1 MRDYKDIH
9 RQWQSFLNE
18 ATYGEY
24 KGQKRVLSVPNL
36 KLVIDIEDMRLGAS
50 DHAEERRFR
59 HRGQGGGGGFTIS
72 KDSIVKAVDK
82 AIGEVMNDFAN
93 GELRNGERFLI
104 VDESG
109 KGDPLN
115 VLCALQMR
123 EGQDTLTVIT
133 VMRKSGFATEG
144 MRRYVV
150 R

>member
-1 MRDYKDIH
+1 MRGYRDIH
-9 RQWQSFLNE
+9 RQWQRFLHE
-18 ATYGEY
+18 STYSSY

-59 HRGQGGGGGFTIS
+59 HRGGSKGGFTIS
-72 KDSIVKAVDK
+72 KESIVAAVDK
-82 AIGEVMNDFAN
+82 AIGDVMNDFAN

-115 VLCALQMR
+115 VLCALHMR

-144 MRRYVV
+144 MRRYTV

>member
-1 MRDYKDIH
+1 MRNYRDIH
-9 RQWQSFLNE
+9 RQWQRFLNE

-59 HRGQGGGGGFTIS
+59 HRGGNKGGFTIS
-72 KDSIVKAVDK
+72 KESIVRAVDR
-82 AIGEVMNDFAN
+82 AIGDVMNDFAN

-104 VDESG
+104 VDKSG

-115 VLCALQMR
+115 VMCSLQMR
-123 EGQDTLTVIT
+123 EGQDTLSVIT

-144 MRRYVV
+144 MRRYDVS
-150 R
+150 

>member
-59 HRGQGGGGGFTIS
+59 HRGQGGGFTIS

>member
-1 MRDYKDIH
+1 MRNYRDIH
-9 RQWQSFLNE
+9 RQWKRFLNE

-59 HRGQGGGGGFTIS
+59 HRGGNKGGFTIS
-72 KDSIVKAVDK
+72 KESIVRAVDR
-82 AIGEVMNDFAN
+82 AIGDVMNDFAN

-104 VDESG
+104 VDKSG

-115 VLCALQMR
+115 VMCSLQMR

-133 VMRKSGFATEG
+133 VMRKSGFATAG
-144 MRRYVV
+144 MRRYAV

>member
-1 MRDYKDIH
+1 MRNYRDIH
-9 RQWQSFLNE
+9 RQWKRFLNE

-36 KLVIDIEDMRLGAS
+36 KLVIDIEDMHLGAS

-59 HRGQGGGGGFTIS
+59 HRGGNKGGFTIS
-72 KDSIVKAVDK
+72 KESIVRAVDR
-82 AIGEVMNDFAN
+82 AIGDVMNDFAN

-104 VDESG
+104 VDKSG

-115 VLCALQMR
+115 VMCSLQMR

-133 VMRKSGFATEG
+133 VMRKSGFATAG
-144 MRRYVV
+144 MRRYAV

>member
-1 MRDYKDIH
+1 MRDYRSIY
-9 RQWQSFLNE
+9 RQWNRFLNE
-18 ATYGEY
+18 STYAEY
-24 KGQKRVLSVPNL
+24 KGKKKILRVPNM
-36 KLVIDIEDMRLGAS
+36 KLVIDIDDMRLGAS

-59 HRGQGGGGGFTIS
+59 HRGGKKGGFTIS
-72 KDSIVKAVDK
+72 KESIVKAVDR

-104 VDESG
+104 VDKSG

-115 VLCALQMR
+115 VLCSLQMR
-123 EGQDTLTVIT
+123 EGPDTLTVIT

-144 MRRYVV
+144 LRRYEV

>member
-1 MRDYKDIH
+1 MH
-9 RQWQSFLNE
+9 RQWQRFLNE
-18 ATYGEY
+18 STYGEY

-36 KLVIDIEDMRLGAS
+36 KLVIDIENMRLGAS

-59 HRGQGGGGGFTIS
+59 HRGGNKGGFTIS
-72 KDSIVKAVDK
+72 KESIVRAIDK
-82 AIGEVMNDFAN
+82 AIGDVMNDFAN

-104 VDESG
+104 VDKSG

-115 VLCALQMR
+115 VLCSLQMR

-144 MRRYVV
+144 MRRYEV